1 MLGWIQGATGTP
13 SVGDRPGG
21 CGTIT
26 DELAG
31 VIMGFTDTNGLY
43 GFNPTLIVQPGCLW
57 EIQLCV

>member
-1 MLGWIQGATGTP
+1 MPGWLQGATGTP
-13 SVGDRPGG
+13 RAGDRPGG

-31 VIMGFTDTNGLY
+31 VTVGFTDTNALY
-43 GFNPTLIVQPGCLW
+43 GFNPILIVQPGRLW